1 MDSIQNTSSTSETEK
16 QLAYTFW
23 LSVLFGAILAGLSL
37 IVIRIGRYE
46 LLWSTVPVV
55 PVVLVAIWLTNR
67 SKLVL
72 GSSLL
77 IASVGLLSVLSSWLQ
92 GGLQP
97 ALAIG
102 TVSIIG
108 IIGLLTL
115 PRIYSGR
122 SLMAGA
128 SLAIVSLLI
137 DLFGPKGRIE
147 SGSQVVLW
155 TIAGTSLAILLFFF
169 GREFLGLNVRTKI
182 VLGILATGGVALGI
196 FAVFAARQTQQIT
209 NTLSDRLES
218 NVSRLAEEQLT
229 NRVDTLARQTD
240 QSFSEV
246 RLQVESLARNWASL
260 QKQKQQ
266 LNQGIYWDGRTKLVR
281 LSHGQYGNPSTDV
294 SSVYVPAYLDMTD
307 ELYTDVNTSAYLD
320 FSAPGILE
328 ANSSLL
334 AVYAIDRK
342 GITRYYPNINLASVL
357 PDGFD
362 ATKRPY
368 YEITAPLF
376 NPQHLTRWTIP
387 YVDAT
392 GGGLVVT
399 VASPVY
405 IDNDFYG
412 VVAADMQLT
421 QITKQVEALKIGQTG
436 YAFMI
441 DDAGRILSMPPAGYK
456 LFGLNP
462 NEVNQEDF
470 FKQTIIGLGTQ
481 DLQAAVRRMAAG
493 GNGLLIINANGVD
506 TYVAFSPIRANG
518 YSLALV
524 APVSELQGAIVAARN
539 ETQAQFQSG
548 IRLLAIILISLLLL
562 AILVSL
568 LLGQV
573 ISGPIIRLTNVANQI
588 VGGDLSARA
597 VITGR
602 DEIGSLSEAF
612 NTMTSR
618 LRESLQELEN
628 RVEQRTAELASAN
641 EKNERRAQQF
651 ESISQVAA
659 TITSTRDL
667 NVLLPQITAAISS
680 KFGFYHA
687 GIFLLDSRREYA
699 VLSAANSEGGQ
710 KMLANNHR
718 LRVGE
723 TGIVGY
729 VTSTGK
735 PRVALS
741 TGQDAVFFNNPF
753 LPDTRSEIAL
763 PLKVGD
769 EIIGALDVQSTVE
782 NAFGQEDISILTALA
797 DQVAIAI
804 QNARQYEETKKA
816 LAESV
821 STARQFVHTGWQQ
834 FTKSQKIAGVRH
846 SGAKATILY
855 SNNNGDENQNISN
868 RDQTRSKNRG
878 VSLSLPIKLRGE
890 VIGTVDV
897 YSVDNRKW
905 DQEELDIVAAIIER
919 AAIAMENARLL
930 TESQKRASKERTIS
944 DISAKISA
952 QSNIDQL
959 LKIAAKELSRTLP
972 GADIA
977 IQFNRNEEME

>member
-1 MDSIQNTSSTSETEK
+1 
-16 QLAYTFW
+16 
-23 LSVLFGAILAGLSL
+23 
-37 IVIRIGRYE
+37 
-46 LLWSTVPVV
+46 
-55 PVVLVAIWLTNR
+55 
-67 SKLVL
+67 
-72 GSSLL
+72 
-77 IASVGLLSVLSSWLQ
+77 
-92 GGLQP
+92 
-97 ALAIG
+97 
-102 TVSIIG
+102 
-108 IIGLLTL
+108 
-115 PRIYSGR
+115 
-122 SLMAGA
+122 
-128 SLAIVSLLI
+128 
-137 DLFGPKGRIE
+137 
-147 SGSQVVLW
+147 
-155 TIAGTSLAILLFFF
+155 
-169 GREFLGLNVRTKI
+169 
-182 VLGILATGGVALGI
+182 
-196 FAVFAARQTQQIT
+196 
-209 NTLSDRLES
+209 
-218 NVSRLAEEQLT
+218 
-229 NRVDTLARQTD
+229 
-240 QSFSEV
+240 
-246 RLQVESLARNWASL
+246 
-260 QKQKQQ
+260 
-266 LNQGIYWDGRTKLVR
+266 
-281 LSHGQYGNPSTDV
+281 
-294 SSVYVPAYLDMTD
+294 
-307 ELYTDVNTSAYLD
+307 
-320 FSAPGILE
+320 
-328 ANSSLL
+328 
-334 AVYAIDRK
+334 
-342 GITRYYPNINLASVL
+342 
-357 PDGFD
+357 
-362 ATKRPY
+362 
-368 YEITAPLF
+368 
-376 NPQHLTRWTIP
+376 
-387 YVDAT
+387 
-392 GGGLVVT
+392 
-399 VASPVY
+399 
-405 IDNDFYG
+405 
-412 VVAADMQLT
+412 
-421 QITKQVEALKIGQTG
+421 
-436 YAFMI
+436 
-441 DDAGRILSMPPAGYK
+441 
-456 LFGLNP
+456 
-462 NEVNQEDF
+462 
-470 FKQTIIGLGTQ
+470 
-481 DLQAAVRRMAAG
+481 MAAG